1 MSFRTSYPVDSESS
15 RLIPED
21 DWMPWKT
28 QMKQD
33 VRREFAL
40 KALATGANLTALCL
54 EYDVTRK
61 TGREWRERARLG
73 GINRLAERS
82 RRPLSSPQ
90 QLSETIVCRLV
101 RLKMAYPNWGPKKIS
116 ELYFRA
122 QAERI
127 GVSSCHRVLKA
138 AGLVEARKRR
148 VRREATLVLGPVLPL
163 AANDVWTI
171 DFKGWWRLGSG
182 ERCEPL
188 TIRDAFSKYILAAVV
203 PANGRTQ
210 TMIQE
215 FNRLFQQY
223 GLPKVIKSDNGAP
236 FASHGAP
243 LRLSSLSATWIA
255 LGIEL
260 EHSRPGHPQDNGAHE
275 RMHKDIQAE
284 VAAKIQVD
292 LRAQQAALELW
303 RHEYNEVRPHET
315 LQGRCPAELYHKS
328 PRRYPTGPVRL
339 DYGPGHFPRKVSS
352 DGSIKY
358 EGRSIFITTALAG
371 WEVGLRLAGENVLE
385 VWFNYLL
392 VGTID
397 LQTNRFGSAPSRS
410 AKAVGLAA

>member
-1 MSFRTSYPVDSESS
+1 
-15 RLIPED
+15 
-21 DWMPWKT
+21 
-28 QMKQD
+28 MKQD

-82 RRPLSSPQ
+82 RRPLSSPKR
-90 QLSETIVCRLV
+90 LSETVVCRLV
-101 RLKMAYPNWGPKKIS
+101 RLKMAYPHWGPKKIS
-116 ELYFRA
+116 VLYFNA
-122 QAERI
+122 EGERI

-138 AGLVEARKRR
+138 AGFVEARKRR
-148 VRREATLVLGPVLPL
+148 VRRAATLIVGAVVPR
-163 AANDVWTI
+163 AANDVWTV
-171 DFKGWWRLGSG
+171 DFKGWWRLGDG

-188 TIRDAFSKYILAAVV
+188 TVRDAFSKYILAAVV

-215 FNRLFQQY
+215 FNQLFQIN
-223 GLPKVIKSDNGAP
+223 GLPKVIKSDNGTP
-236 FASHGAP
+236 FASHAAP
-243 LRLSSLSATWIA
+243 LGLSTLSASWVA

-275 RMHKDIQAE
+275 RMHKDIEAE
-284 VAAKIQVD
+284 VSSKVQMDV
-292 LRAQQAALELW
+292 RAQQAALDLW
-303 RHEYNEVRPHET
+303 RREYNEVRPHET
-315 LQGRCPAELYHKS
+315 LKGRRPAELYCKS
-328 PRRYPTGPVRL
+328 PRLYPTGPVRL
-339 DYGPGHFPRKVSS
+339 DYGPGYFPRKVSS
-352 DGSIKY
+352 IGKIKY
-358 EGRSIFITTALAG
+358 DSRAIFITTALAG
-371 WEVGLRLAGENVLE
+371 WEVGLRLVFENAAE

-397 LQTNRFGSAPSRS
+397 LKTNRFDSAPSRS
-410 AKAVGLAA
+410 VKAVGLAA

>member
-1 MSFRTSYPVDSESS
+1 
-15 RLIPED
+15 
-21 DWMPWKT
+21 MPWKT

-33 VRREFAL
+33 VRREFVL
-40 KALATGANLTALCL
+40 KALAPGANLTALCL

-82 RRPLSSPQ
+82 RRPLSSPK
-90 QLSETIVCRLV
+90 QLSEASVCQLV

-116 ELYFRA
+116 ELYRKA
-122 QAERI
+122 QGEPI
-127 GVSSCHRVLKA
+127 GISSCHRVLKA

-148 VRREATLVLGPVLPL
+148 VRRAATLVLGPVVPL
-163 AANDVWTI
+163 APNDVWTI
-171 DFKGWWRLGSG
+171 DFKGWWRLGDG
-182 ERCEPL
+182 QRCEPL
-188 TIRDAFSKYILAAVV
+188 TVRDAFSKYILAAVV

-210 TMIQE
+210 TLIQE
-215 FNRLFQQY
+215 FNRLFQLY
-223 GLPKVIKSDNGAP
+223 GLPKVIKSDNGTP
-236 FASHGAP
+236 FASVAAP
-243 LRLSSLSATWIA
+243 LRLSALSATWVA

-284 VAAKIQVD
+284 VAAKVQVD
-292 LRAQQAALELW
+292 ARAQQVALDLW
-303 RHEYNEVRPHET
+303 RREYNEVRPHET
-315 LQGRCPAELYHKS
+315 LRGRCPAELYCKS
-328 PRRYPTGPVRL
+328 SRLYPTTHVAL
-339 DYGPGHFPRKVSS
+339 DYGPGYFPRKVSTS
-352 DGSIKY
+352 GFIKY
-358 EGRSIFITTALAG
+358 DGRRTFVTTALAG
-371 WEVGLRLAGENVLE
+371 WEVGLRIASENVVE